1 MPHAWAN
8 VTKDPM
14 PTRTCLITGGSSGIG
29 RATAHLAAQAGY
41 RVVIASLPAHFE
53 DSRRV
58 VDEISRP
65 DLRAVAL
72 QGDVGVKAD
81 IERIFNE
88 AQAAVGPL
96 SALVNC
102 AGVYRQAR
110 VDEMDYDEL
119 ASMIAVN
126 VTGVMYCCREA
137 ARRMSTRNGGAG
149 GAIVNV
155 TSLAVTIGGRPGAA
169 AYAGSKAAID
179 NFTIGFAREVAAE
192 GIRVNSVRPGVT
204 ATGMTTNL
212 AQDADLRRR
221 VEASMPLGRIGQP
234 EEVAEPIVW
243 LISDK
248 ASLVTGAT
256 INAGGG
262 GFLVAGIA

>member
-1 MPHAWAN
+1 M
-8 VTKDPM
+8 D
-14 PTRTCLITGGSSGIG
+14 TRTCLITGGSSGIG

-41 RVVIASLPAHFE
+41 RVVVASLPAHYE
-53 DSRRV
+53 DSLRV
-58 VDEISRP
+58 AKEISRP
-65 DLRAVAL
+65 GLRGVAL
-72 QGDVGVKAD
+72 RGDVGVKAD
-81 IERIFNE
+81 IERIFEE

-110 VDEMDYDEL
+110 VEALDYDEL
-119 ASMIAVN
+119 AAMIAVN

-137 ARRMSTRNGGAG
+137 TRRMSTRNGGAG

-155 TSLAVTIGGRPGAA
+155 TSLAVTIGGRPGAS

-179 NFTIGFAREVAAE
+179 NFSIGFAREVAAE
-192 GIRVNSVRPGVT
+192 GIRVNTVRPGVT

-212 AQDADLRRR
+212 TQDADLRRR

-234 EEVAEPIVW
+234 EEIAELIVW
-243 LISDK
+243 LLSDK
-248 ASLVTGAT
+248 ASLVTGAHV
-256 INAGGG
+256 NAGGG